1 MDPLQGKRRAYVVVN
16 ILTEVQLG
24 SVGCINL
31 RKAGFDFEFQLVKAT
46 VAWDCDRAAD
56 TAFHIYRGTM
66 ADDCRRNHNIRRQN
80 VRIAELFKELTV
92 CLPEILSFNNL
103 PRHYFFCGQ
112 ADRAES
118 CEFA

>member
-16 ILTEVQLG
+16 ILTEVQFG

-56 TAFHIYRGTM
+56 NAFHIYRGTM

-92 CLPEILSFNNL
+92 CLPVELRPPGGQTIQFNYKGL
-103 PRHYFFCGQ
+103 QR
-112 ADRAES
+112 
-118 CEFA
+118 